1 MSPAYECRKTDSEK
15 AYKVGMTGQA
25 HLTPSTSKPP
35 KKSAA
40 DSNLVG
46 GKIKKRAG
54 RKPGTPNK
62 VTKALKDMILGALND
77 AGGQKYLAEQA
88 KENPGPFMALVGKVL
103 PTTLAGDPS
112 SPIVVQLVQFDG
124 D

>member
-1 MSPAYECRKTDSEK
+1 
-15 AYKVGMTGQA
+15 
-25 HLTPSTSKPP
+25 
-35 KKSAA
+35 
-40 DSNLVG
+40 
-46 GKIKKRAG
+46 
-54 RKPGTPNK
+54 
-62 VTKALKDMILGALND
+62 MILGALND